1 MRKRNELIPFV
12 LGVVLAAYLVQR
24 VPPGA
29 MKYLTPYALLLI
41 PGIKRKSLP
50 FAASALFALAFL
62 EWLLTQDYIAIV
74 VMGVALLETPLRMEK
89 QPVKFW
95 ERVLNVVIAGVVAY
109 ISAISPE
116 TAFRVVGI
124 LTAIG
129 LVSSNRPISGGALV
143 TASAFFVG
151 IALSG
156 TSDMNPDIFI
166 GAGTL
171 LLLYSL
177 NHLRKL
183 LR

>member
-1 MRKRNELIPFV
+1 MRNRNELIPFAA
-12 LGVVLAAYLVQR
+12 GIVLAAYLVQR
-24 VPPGA
+24 VPTEA
-29 MKYLTPYALLLI
+29 VKYLVPYALLLI

-50 FAASALFALAFL
+50 FAASSLFALAFL
-62 EWLLTQDYIAIV
+62 EWLLVHDYIAII
-74 VMGVALLETPLRMEK
+74 VMGMALLETPIRMGK
-89 QPVKFW
+89 QPVKLW
-95 ERVLNVVIAGVVAY
+95 ERVINVIVAGAVAY
-109 ISAISPE
+109 VSVISPE
-116 TAFRVVGI
+116 TAFKIVGV

-129 LVSSNRPISGGALV
+129 LLSSNRSISGGALV

-156 TSDMNPDIFI
+156 TSDMNPDLFI
-166 GAGTL
+166 GVGAL